1 MNRLKAL
8 RVAAGYD
15 SQRELASEINRQAR
29 AKGDKAMEV
38 SYASIARM
46 EAGDA
51 NPRWNIVRALSD
63 FFHVPADYLM
73 GRETPKTPGAD
84 NENNDKLPP
93 EVQLM
98 VEDFKNKMAKMY
110 PKDGGVDL

>member
-15 SQRELASEINRQAR
+15 SQRELAAEISRR
-29 AKGDKAMEV
+29 ANGDKSMEV
-38 SYASIARM
+38 SYASIARL

-51 NPRWNIVRALSD
+51 NPRWNIVNALAR
-63 FFHVPADYLM
+63 FFKVSSDYLM
-73 GRETPKTPGAD
+73 GYEAPSSTSANDDKD
-84 NENNDKLPP
+84 NLPP
-93 EVQLM
+93 EIKLM
-98 VEDFKNKMAKMY
+98 VEDFTKKMLTMY

>member
-15 SQRELASEINRQAR
+15 SQRELAAAISQKAN
-29 AKGDKAMEV
+29 GDKSMEV
-38 SYASIARM
+38 SYASIARL

-51 NPRWNIVRALSD
+51 NPRWNIVNALAR
-63 FFHVPADYLM
+63 FFRVSTDYLM
-73 GRETPKTPGAD
+73 RYEAPVSTSEK
-84 NENNDKLPP
+84 EDKSSLPP
-93 EVQLM
+93 EIQLM
-98 VEDFKNKMAKMY
+98 VEDFTKKMLAMY